1 MKKLFIPFIALLAV
15 SALCCQ
21 KPDDEQ
27 PAPATV
33 QPTVESAHPTAESVL
48 PTQEPAAQTAENGL
62 LTSEEIFALPH
73 IVAGIACSF
82 TDRSTLRKA
91 YANCDPA
98 AIITCTV
105 TDADYYYTWT
115 RYSTPDVTDP
125 GYIDGYT
132 VLNAVVDNVN
142 ADYNGIDIK
151 PGDKITIKSGYYL
164 GFANAAD
171 RYAFFS
177 EQYGRKITDFSD
189 LGKMESGCFELTPTR
204 GKAYEM
210 VLTTNQMPLLVG
222 GSYSLIFV
230 QTDDQSSD
238 GQFGG
243 TCLYVSPL
251 LKNIDFK
258 EFVKDNEFSYED
270 DYINVVEE
278 VAALFR

>member
-27 PAPATV
+27 PAPATA
-33 QPTVESAHPTAESVL
+33 QPTVESAQPT
-48 PTQEPAAQTAENGL
+48 PEPAAPTAENGL

-105 TDADYYYTWT
+105 TDADYYYGWNSYMDPDLTVPG
-115 RYSTPDVTDP
+115 STE
-125 GYIDGYT
+125 GYT
-132 VLNAVVDNVN
+132 VINAVVDNVS
-142 ADYNGIDIK
+142 ADYNGIGIK

-164 GFANAAD
+164 RFANEAD

-222 GSYSLIFV
+222 GSYSLIFEKSD
-230 QTDDQSSD
+230 QQSSD
-238 GQFGG
+238 D
-243 TCLYVSPL
+243 CLYGFCRYASPL